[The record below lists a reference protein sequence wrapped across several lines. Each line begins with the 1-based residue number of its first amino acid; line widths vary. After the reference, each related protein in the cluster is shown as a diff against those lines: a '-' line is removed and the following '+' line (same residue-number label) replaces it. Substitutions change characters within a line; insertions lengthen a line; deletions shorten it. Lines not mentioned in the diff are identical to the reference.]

1 MAQTL
6 KSSCYAVIPARS
18 GSKGI
23 PGKNIKLLN
32 GKPLISYTIEKLLV
46 AGCFEKVIVSSD
58 SEEILEIGRSAGA
71 ESYLREDPEESNDVI
86 MPDIPTISCLQSIPM
101 SERPEFSFMVQC
113 TSPLVKAET
122 YLAAYNVLLTKQN
135 TTVFAAHNA
144 HVCLWE
150 EVKESDGT
158 NKWSPINHPFHER
171 IGRQFIKHKQVN
183 EFGAFYG
190 FKTSSFIK
198 AKHRFFSKA
207 FPIIL
212 SSDETIDIDSLEDW
226 EFTEFKMGKGKNED

>member
-1 MAQTL
+1 MSKTL
-6 KSSCYAVIPARS
+6 KSSCYAVIPARN

-32 GKPLISYTIEKLLV
+32 GKPLISHTIEKLLV

-58 SEEILEIGRSAGA
+58 SEEILEVGRLAGA
-71 ESYLREDPEESNDVI
+71 ESHLREDPEESNDII
-86 MPDIPTISCLQSIPM
+86 MPDVPTISYLQSIPM

-113 TSPLVKAET
+113 TCPLVKAET
-122 YLAAYNVLLTKQN
+122 YLAAYNALLTKQN

-144 HVCLWE
+144 HVFLWE

-158 NKWSPINHPFHER
+158 NKWRPINHPFHER

-183 EFGAFYG
+183 EIGAFYG
-190 FKTSSFIK
+190 FKTSSFIR

-207 FPIIL
+207 FPILL
-212 SSDETIDIDSLEDW
+212 SSDEIIDIDTFEDW
-226 EFTEFKMGKGKNED
+226 EFTEYKMRKGKNEN